1 MSKIED
7 SVLPNTNFDIKE
19 LPTVYFSENKDAEL
33 SKREFIKNTIKQ
45 TEEEI
50 SLLAILF
57 FSDEN
62 IELINKNLV
71 LRVFKESKKKF
82 LIPFQNQKNM
92 LIVMRYV
99 WIVHSRNLDFKI
111 KEQLRLLNKIVVCE
125 ILPSV
130 LTNIDQQIGYLKD
143 FKDRENSKFKV
154 NNLPVSTKNTRG
166 TTELPSTS
174 EILHNKDDNPLFGK
188 YYTDI
193 YYN

>member
-1 MSKIED
+1 
-7 SVLPNTNFDIKE
+7 
-19 LPTVYFSENKDAEL
+19 
-33 SKREFIKNTIKQ
+33 
-45 TEEEI
+45 
-50 SLLAILF
+50 
-57 FSDEN
+57 
-62 IELINKNLV
+62 
-71 LRVFKESKKKF
+71 
-82 LIPFQNQKNM
+82 
-92 LIVMRYV
+92 MRYV

>member
-71 LRVFKESKKKF
+71 LRVF
-82 LIPFQNQKNM
+82 
-92 LIVMRYV
+92 
-99 WIVHSRNLDFKI
+99 
-111 KEQLRLLNKIVVCE
+111 
-125 ILPSV
+125 
-130 LTNIDQQIGYLKD
+130 
-143 FKDRENSKFKV
+143 
-154 NNLPVSTKNTRG
+154 
-166 TTELPSTS
+166 
-174 EILHNKDDNPLFGK
+174 
-188 YYTDI
+188 
-193 YYN
+193 